1 MKLISVSLARSIWL
15 FPMIDLSPRGKS
27 FLPVYSLLMEKY
39 KFLKIPKL
47 TELDWQKGLK
57 FEEGSFSDAQ
67 GEQLHVT
74 LTVYTDGVVA
84 DTRASTDASNA
95 FLEDL
100 LTSVSN
106 QFGYSPHQ
114 QIVRRKVYLSEL
126 YLQLDSKLLTIH
138 PNMPA
143 LAHDLASELS
153 LVQPPQLT
161 FDFVFNLVS
170 DPGPTGLIPLAFRL
184 ERAAGFAFSENRYFS
199 SAPLPTQAHLD
210 FLEKVEQALYK

>member
-27 FLPVYSLLMEKY
+27 FLPIYSLLMEKY

-47 TELDWQKGLK
+47 AELDWQKGLK
-57 FEEGSFSDAQ
+57 FEDGSFSDAQ

-84 DTRASTDASNA
+84 ETRASTDASNA

-114 QIVRRKVYLSEL
+114 QIVRRKVYFSEL
-126 YLQLDSKLLTIH
+126 YLHLDSQLLTIH

-143 LAHDLASELS
+143 LAYDLASQLS
-153 LVQPPQLT
+153 PEQPPKT
-161 FDFVFNLVS
+161 IFDFGFNLVS
-170 DPGPTGLIPLAFRL
+170 DPGPSGLPHLAFRL
-184 ERAAGFAFSENRYFS
+184 ERAEGFAFSENRYFS

-210 FLEKVEQALYK
+210 FLEKAEQVLYK